1 MPNAMCETLLYFFLL
16 CLISLSKVPGTR
28 YLSNGLLYTF
38 ISVILKCGGEMSIL
52 ELINM
57 MLWLVSFT

>member
-28 YLSNGLLYTF
+28 YLSSGLLYTF